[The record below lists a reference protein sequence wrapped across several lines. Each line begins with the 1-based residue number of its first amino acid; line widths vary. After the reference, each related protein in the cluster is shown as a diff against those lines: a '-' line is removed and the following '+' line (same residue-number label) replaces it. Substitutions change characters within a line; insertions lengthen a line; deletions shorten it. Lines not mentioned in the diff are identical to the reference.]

1 MDSYPLDDE
10 RVTVAGR
17 LTGVQPW
24 GGSRRRGS
32 GSLRLPTQPAPP
44 SQAHGRPRWARRRQQ
59 VTGCGPFPD
68 LTGTVLS
75 IAE

>member
-32 GSLRLPTQPAPP
+32 GSLRLPTSP
-44 SQAHGRPRWARRRQQ
+44 HRRA
-59 VTGCGPFPD
+59 G
-68 LTGTVLS
+68 
-75 IAE
+75 A